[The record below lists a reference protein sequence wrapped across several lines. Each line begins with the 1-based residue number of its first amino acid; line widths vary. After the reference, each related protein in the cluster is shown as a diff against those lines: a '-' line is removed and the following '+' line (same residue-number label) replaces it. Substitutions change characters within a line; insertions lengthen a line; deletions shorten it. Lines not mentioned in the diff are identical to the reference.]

1 MELSKRLQAVA
12 DLLDSHETIADI
24 GCDHGFVSIYLI
36 NTKKAKKCIAM
47 DVNQGPIEK
56 AKEHIGE
63 EGLNTYIETRISDG
77 AKELKFLEEGGG
89 ERKLEAEA
97 AILAGMGGRLTI
109 RIIEE
114 SLEKFLAM
122 KEFIL
127 QPQSE
132 IWKVREYV
140 EQIGCRIAKENMIME
155 EGKFYPILKV
165 VTSLYDGDLLLDDRE
180 VSLDEKEIFYHYGED
195 LLRNHNEILHD
206 FLMNEKRVWEEILEE
221 LKEKNTSKTESRKKE
236 LEEKLNMTIQGLEW
250 FEDDL

>member
-1 MELSKRLQAVA
+1 MELSKRLKAVA
-12 DLLDSHETIADI
+12 DLLDVHNSVADI
-24 GCDHGFVSIYLI
+24 GCDHGFVSIFLI
-36 NTKKAKKCIAM
+36 KSKKAKKCIAM
-47 DVNQGPIEK
+47 DINQGPLER
-56 AKEHIGE
+56 AEEHIAE

-77 AKELKFLEEGGG
+77 AKELKFLDQEQKDKE
-89 ERKLEAEA
+89 LEVEA

-109 RIIEE
+109 KIIEE

-140 EQIGCRIAKENMIME
+140 EQIGCKIMKEDMVLE

-165 VTSLYDGDLLLDDRE
+165 STISDDKDQIYDER
-180 VSLDEKEIFYHYGED
+180 EKEIFYHYGED
-195 LLRNHNEILHD
+195 LLKNHNEILYD
-206 FLMNEKRVWEEILEE
+206 FLMNEKRVWEEILED
-221 LKEKNTSKTESRKKE
+221 LKTKNTSKTESRKKE

-250 FEDDL
+250 FENDL

>member
-1 MELSKRLQAVA
+1 MELSKRLKAVA
-12 DLLDSHETIADI
+12 DLLDVHNSVADI
-24 GCDHGFVSIYLI
+24 GCDHGFVSIFLI
-36 NTKKAKKCIAM
+36 KSKKAKKCIAM
-47 DVNQGPIEK
+47 DINQGPLER
-56 AKEHIGE
+56 AEEHIAE

-77 AKELKFLEEGGG
+77 AKELKFLDQEQKDKE
-89 ERKLEAEA
+89 LEVEA

-109 RIIEE
+109 KIIEE

-140 EQIGCRIAKENMIME
+140 EQIGCKIMKEDMVLE

-165 VTSLYDGDLLLDDRE
+165 STISDDKNQIYDER
-180 VSLDEKEIFYHYGED
+180 EKEIFYHYGED
-195 LLRNHNEILHD
+195 LLKNHNEILYD
-206 FLMNEKRVWEEILEE
+206 FLMNEKRVWEEILED
-221 LKEKNTSKTESRKKE
+221 LKTKNTSKTESRKKE

-250 FEDDL
+250 FENDL

>member
-1 MELSKRLQAVA
+1 MELSKRLKAVA
-12 DLLDSHETIADI
+12 DLLDVHNSVADI
-24 GCDHGFVSIYLI
+24 GCDHGFVSIFLI
-36 NTKKAKKCIAM
+36 KSKKAKKCIAM
-47 DVNQGPIEK
+47 DINQGPLER
-56 AKEHIGE
+56 AEEHIAE

-77 AKELKFLEEGGG
+77 AKELKFLDQEQ
-89 ERKLEAEA
+89 KDKQLEVEA

-109 RIIEE
+109 KIIEE

-140 EQIGCRIAKENMIME
+140 EQIGCKIMKEDMVLE

-165 VTSLYDGDLLLDDRE
+165 STISDDKDQIYDER
-180 VSLDEKEIFYHYGED
+180 EKEIFYHYGED
-195 LLRNHNEILHD
+195 LLKNHNEILYD
-206 FLMNEKRVWEEILEE
+206 FLMNEKRVWEEILED
-221 LKEKNTSKTESRKKE
+221 LKTKNTSKTESRKKE

-250 FEDDL
+250 FENDL

>member
-1 MELSKRLQAVA
+1 MELSKRLKAVA
-12 DLLDSHETIADI
+12 DLLDVHNSVADI
-24 GCDHGFVSIYLI
+24 GCDHGFVSIFLI
-36 NTKKAKKCIAM
+36 KSKKAKKCIAM
-47 DVNQGPIEK
+47 DINQGPLER
-56 AKEHIGE
+56 AEEHIAE

-77 AKELKFLEEGGG
+77 AKELKFLDQEQ
-89 ERKLEAEA
+89 KDKQLEVEA

-109 RIIEE
+109 KIIEE

-140 EQIGCRIAKENMIME
+140 EQIGCKIMKEDMVLE

-165 VTSLYDGDLLLDDRE
+165 STISDDKDQIYDER
-180 VSLDEKEIFYHYGED
+180 EKEIFYHYGED
-195 LLRNHNEILHD
+195 LLKNHNEILYD
-206 FLMNEKRVWEEILEE
+206 FLMNEKRVWEEILED
-221 LKEKNTSKTESRKKE
+221 LKKKNTSKTESRKKE

-250 FEDDL
+250 FENDL